1 MSTNRPLQVV
11 NSSDRSTDLSG
22 IFAEYILGKRFFSWD
37 EFEKSLAEFQKLSY
51 THYVHNCSKTI
62 PDARFKYAYVGFKCT
77 FGVNRTRPGLKLKN
91 KSSKCCN
98 CSSSF
103 RVVLHYSEYIIASHN
118 MVHNHPCSR
127 VYMQND
133 PWYRRLTVEE
143 KENIEPLLQQSHSSD
158 EIIMHVKEK
167 YNKDITRIDVKN
179 MKAAV
184 NKGISSRRD
193 IFEFLKSRGKLME
206 YYSDEPIRN
215 SLTRICFATYEQ
227 MELYKQFPEVV
238 GIDSTYNT
246 NKGKYSLFQLLVT
259 DNFGRGRPVL
269 FAWTRKE
276 FKRDVVWILDCF
288 RQIMEDTS
296 KTESFIMDCAQ
307 AEIAAVKL
315 THRQAHIVL
324 CSFHVCRAFCRKT
337 RNPIVKNYLC
347 RLVQCKRRS
356 EVISR
361 LDANV
366 SQYLQRRWMHRRELW
381 AACFRDNVLTFGNDT
396 NNRVESSHKQ
406 MKRFLQRS
414 DSLHKSMLKVYKW
427 HKRSFSII
435 QQEANIAQSRCFTY
449 PCSQSLIPI
458 IRLLTPYAA
467 RKVIREYQLRR
478 WATVEFESFD
488 YVFFKEN
495 GNTVQ
500 VDLSACTCTCFTFQT
515 CRYPCRHLLLV
526 HFRKPYFTVNHV
538 MHNCKQWTWSRNL
551 FASQSTS
558 AVIPRNRS
566 DIYDTKKKIINAGM
580 DRINDKFGEV
590 FANAYADGV
599 IAGINRVLNM

>member
-91 KSSKCCN
+91 KSKCCN

-324 CSFHVCRAFCRKT
+324 CSFHVCRAFCRK
-337 RNPIVKNYLC
+337 V
-347 RLVQCKRRS
+347 
-356 EVISR
+356 
-361 LDANV
+361 
-366 SQYLQRRWMHRRELW
+366 
-381 AACFRDNVLTFGNDT
+381 
-396 NNRVESSHKQ
+396 
-406 MKRFLQRS
+406 
-414 DSLHKSMLKVYKW
+414 
-427 HKRSFSII
+427 SFSKHTLHFIRR
-435 QQEANIAQSRCFTY
+435 QE
-449 PCSQSLIPI
+449 IP
-458 IRLLTPYAA
+458 L
-467 RKVIREYQLRR
+467 
-478 WATVEFESFD
+478 
-488 YVFFKEN
+488 
-495 GNTVQ
+495 
-500 VDLSACTCTCFTFQT
+500 
-515 CRYPCRHLLLV
+515 
-526 HFRKPYFTVNHV
+526 
-538 MHNCKQWTWSRNL
+538 
-551 FASQSTS
+551 
-558 AVIPRNRS
+558 
-566 DIYDTKKKIINAGM
+566 
-580 DRINDKFGEV
+580 
-590 FANAYADGV
+590 
-599 IAGINRVLNM
+599 

>member
-1 MSTNRPLQVV
+1 
-11 NSSDRSTDLSG
+11 
-22 IFAEYILGKRFFSWD
+22 
-37 EFEKSLAEFQKLSY
+37 
-51 THYVHNCSKTI
+51 
-62 PDARFKYAYVGFKCT
+62 
-77 FGVNRTRPGLKLKN
+77 
-91 KSSKCCN
+91 
-98 CSSSF
+98 
-103 RVVLHYSEYIIASHN
+103 

-167 YNKDITRIDVKN
+167 YHKDITRIDVKN

-356 EVISR
+356 EFNFYFRVISR

-406 MKRFLQRS
+406 MKRYLQRS

-427 HKRSFSII
+427 YKRSFSII

-449 PCSQSLIPI
+449 LCSQRLIPI

-467 RKVIREYQLRR
+467 RKVIREYQWRR
-478 WATVEFESFD
+478 WAIVDFESFD
-488 YVFFKEN
+488 YVFFKED
-495 GNTVQ
+495 GNTVD
-500 VDLSACTCTCFTFQT
+500 VFHENTA
-515 CRYPCRHLLLV
+515 
-526 HFRKPYFTVNHV
+526 
-538 MHNCKQWTWSRNL
+538 L
-551 FASQSTS
+551 FKHWCCCVSNKS
-558 AVIPRNRS
+558 
-566 DIYDTKKKIINAGM
+566 K
-580 DRINDKFGEV
+580 
-590 FANAYADGV
+590 
-599 IAGINRVLNM
+599 